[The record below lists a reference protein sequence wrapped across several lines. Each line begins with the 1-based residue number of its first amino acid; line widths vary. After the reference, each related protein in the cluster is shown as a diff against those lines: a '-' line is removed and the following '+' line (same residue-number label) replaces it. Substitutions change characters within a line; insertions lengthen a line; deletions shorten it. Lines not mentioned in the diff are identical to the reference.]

1 MFQAAVTD
9 KIDIYIYIYWLS
21 ENYKHYLKGT
31 WHISMENKRDMEA
44 VVKSRKEKEQRA
56 VPQPV
61 NKGQLSYK
69 R

>member
-1 MFQAAVTD
+1 MFRIVVTD
-9 KIDIYIYIYWLS
+9 KKFIYGC
-21 ENYKHYLKGT
+21 LKIKG
-31 WHISMENKRDMEA
+31 HMASMENKRDMEA